1 MQIYAQAF
9 IEFMDKNDIKYTEQK
24 ENVLKI
30 VYDGENM
37 DSIPVFAIFD
47 DEGDPVVQFKCW
59 NILNFKNNK
68 EKGIE
73 ICNSL
78 NCEYRWLRFYVD
90 DDCDVVVS
98 VDAVLGEDS
107 YLDDAC
113 GEMCMFYLK
122 RVISILDEAYPQIA
136 KARWA

>member
-1 MQIYAQAF
+1 MFLTRARANKASPLIISILYSFVYKTSIIITVQ
-9 IEFMDKNDIKYTEQK
+9 
-24 ENVLKI
+24 VKI
-30 VYDGENM
+30 CKKQT
-37 DSIPVFAIFD
+37 IT
-47 DEGDPVVQFKCW
+47 VV
-59 NILNFKNNK
+59 KNNK

-98 VDAVLGEDS
+98 IDAVLGEDS